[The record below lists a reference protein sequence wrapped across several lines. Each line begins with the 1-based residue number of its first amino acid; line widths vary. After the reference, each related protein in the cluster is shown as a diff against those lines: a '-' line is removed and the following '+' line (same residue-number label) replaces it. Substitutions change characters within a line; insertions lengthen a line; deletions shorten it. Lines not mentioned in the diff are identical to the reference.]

1 MVFFNHAILVDESSF
16 RATLLAAA
24 EFLAI
29 VLFMNYTQNRKKNAL
44 NRLNLMAVVFIL
56 YGILNPMAAM
66 AASIS
71 GMQVVSLGQSEQI
84 IFLSSEQIA
93 HKKTLTLSSPDRIVM
108 DFPSLSAAPLSL
120 PSSYQG
126 GILRAVRFGQ
136 FSPDTSRVVFDLN
149 GKSEIISAK
158 SERDSRGQWRYVVTL
173 SSSRTANSAPSSAA
187 SQLQRSPE
195 AANANKAGINYE
207 NAQDEKPLIV
217 IDAGH
222 GGQDPGATGLNG
234 VREKKITLEIAQVL
248 RQAFLRT
255 ARYRVALTRADD
267 RYIMLTDRVAIAR
280 KLGADIFISL
290 HADSNPRKD
299 AQGFSIYTISE
310 TASDAEAEALA
321 KRENSVDDLSGL
333 DLGKVDKD
341 VADILIDLAARET
354 KTKSA
359 QIADII
365 VEALHPKITKLP
377 TTHRFAGFRVL
388 KSPDIPSVLIEL
400 GFLTNARD
408 EAALQS
414 REYREL
420 VTQSIVRG
428 VDAYFVT
435 IKRR

>member
-1 MVFFNHAILVDESSF
+1 MAIVTGMNCFLHMN
-16 RATLLAAA
+16 RLLWQRLPLIAL
-24 EFLAI
+24 FLAMTTPI
-29 VLFMNYTQNRKKNAL
+29 M
-44 NRLNLMAVVFIL
+44 
-56 YGILNPMAAM
+56 AM

-71 GMQVVSLGQSEQI
+71 GVRVESLGQSEQI
-84 IFLSSEQIA
+84 IFSSNEQIA
-93 HKKTLTLSSPDRIVM
+93 HKKILILGNPDRIVM
-108 DFPSLSAAPLSL
+108 DFPSLSASSLAL
-120 PSSYQG
+120 PSDYHGKSLR
-126 GILRAVRFGQ
+126 GIRFGQ
-136 FSPDTSRVVFDLN
+136 FSPDTSRVVFDLRE
-149 GKSEIISAK
+149 KSEIISAK
-158 SERDSRGQWRYVVTL
+158 SERDSAGQWRYVVTL
-173 SSSRTANSAPSSAA
+173 SSPQSSYAQVANPAAITAAPQLPSAPETNNST
-187 SQLQRSPE
+187 
-195 AANANKAGINYE
+195 KAGIHYE
-207 NAQDEKPLIV
+207 TTQDEKPLIV

-222 GGQDPGATGLNG
+222 GGQDPGATGLSG
-234 VREKKITLEIAQVL
+234 VREKKITLEVAQVL

-255 ARYRVALTRADD
+255 ARYRVALTREDD

-280 KLGADIFISL
+280 KLGADLFISL

-377 TTHRFAGFRVL
+377 STHRFAGFRVL

-408 EAALQS
+408 EAALMS
-414 REYREL
+414 REYRDL

-435 IKRR
+435 VKRR